1 MLYRGRA
8 RAALDA
14 AYNNTAAVGQTKRA
28 AYVADWT
35 RRSDAIRAT
44 PGARLDLRYGDGA
57 RHRLDVFPCGTPVAP
72 TLVYIHGGYWQM
84 NDKDPDALLGE
95 GLRVVGFNL

>member
-1 MLYRGRA
+1 MLYRGME

-35 RRSDAIRAT
+35 RRSDAIRTRRALGSIFAT
-44 PGARLDLRYGDGA
+44 ATAPVTGSTSSPAARRM
-57 RHRLDVFPCGTPVAP
+57 RRRSP
-72 TLVYIHGGYWQM
+72 TSTAATG
-84 NDKDPDALLGE
+84 
-95 GLRVVGFNL
+95 R